1 MAKLVKL
8 LTIFWDCGNN
18 FNMVATQWSW
28 GGLLAFCNKTSQ
40 TKKPMFQVRD
50 NSSEFT
56 ETRKRE
62 RVIVLSILRIWTG
75 MLRSLSW
82 PPRPPAAPARRL
94 ARHAV
99 VCPGMSSRLAMH
111 DPHLPFFSSTL
122 IQYAKILSFDNF
134 FVYIQVWN
142 SHKVIWFGWVLSVH
156 NLLSK
161 KFHQQTLKLFIWK
174 IWKR

>member
-1 MAKLVKL
+1 MVGARERLRL
-8 LTIFWDCGNN
+8 LTYLLGSPLHTSTCRWIEQGIFL
-18 FNMVATQWSW
+18 S
-28 GGLLAFCNKTSQ
+28 FCNKTSQ

-82 PPRPPAAPARRL
+82 PPRPTAAPARRL

-99 VCPGMSSRLAMH
+99 VCPGMSSRLPMH

-134 FVYIQVWN
+134 FCVY
-142 SHKVIWFGWVLSVH
+142 LC
-156 NLLSK
+156 
-161 KFHQQTLKLFIWK
+161 LKYP
-174 IWKR
+174 